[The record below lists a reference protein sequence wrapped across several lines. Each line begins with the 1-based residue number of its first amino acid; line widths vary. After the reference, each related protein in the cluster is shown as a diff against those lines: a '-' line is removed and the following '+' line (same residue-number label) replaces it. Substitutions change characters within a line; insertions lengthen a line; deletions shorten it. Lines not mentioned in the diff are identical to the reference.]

1 MLRTAGA
8 LLLIHYSTIITG
20 ESFRYP
26 LFDRLAPHSG
36 RRMHRVRSSRTGSYR
51 VYHISSL
58 LETDQISAF
67 RVGFSVRAAI
77 LE

>member
-8 LLLIHYSTIITG
+8 LLLTHYSTIITG
-20 ESFRYP
+20 ESFRCP
-26 LFDRLAPHSG
+26 RFDSLAPHSS
-36 RRMHRVRSSRTGSYR
+36 RRMPRVRSSRPESHR
-51 VYHISSL
+51 AYHVSFL
-58 LETDQISAF
+58 LETDHISAF